1 MITMT
6 VTEPFDVL
14 KAIES
19 CSLELILLDLYMQ
32 ACSGTELAMMI
43 RQNQALAGLPI
54 VFLSNGSET
63 ASQLNAMR
71 RGGDDFLMKSMQPEH
86 LITAGVLRATQ
97 FRALRT
103 LMVRDSLI
111 GLLDYTATKQALETE
126 IAWAQRN
133 MGPLT
138 FALIDR
144 AHFKSVNDQ
153 YGHQAGDWVIKS
165 LARLLKQR
173 LRGAT

>member
-14 KAIES
+14 EAIES
-19 CSLELILLDLYMQ
+19 FSPELILLDLYMQ

-71 RGGDDFLMKSMQPEH
+71 RGGDDFLMKSMQPDH
-86 LITAGVLRATQ
+86 LITAVVLRVTR
-97 FRALRT
+97 FRALRA
-103 LMVRDSLI
+103 LMVRDSLT
-111 GLLDYTATKQALETE
+111 GLLDQTSA
-126 IAWAQRN
+126 RN
-133 MGPLT
+133 R
-138 FALIDR
+138 DR
-144 AHFKSVNDQ
+144 T
-153 YGHQAGDWVIKS
+153 
-165 LARLLKQR
+165 
-173 LRGAT
+173 GAA